1 MISVLSSGTAAVP
14 AETPAERSWLRR
26 LFPVALALVFGAF
39 AAFDLRTLNDGDT
52 FSHVRTGLWILEHHA
67 VPHTDI
73 FSNSLQGTPW
83 TAHEWLSEVLLA
95 TAHIAGSWAGVLALT
110 GLAGGAAAYLL
121 GRFVARYLD
130 GLALVATSVLGVAA
144 FQSGMLAR
152 PHVLALPVLIA
163 WAGHL
168 LSVRQQH
175 RPPDLPIVAG
185 LMLLWANLHGGW
197 AFGLALLGLLTAERI
212 CLAPGS
218 PGRRVAASSGWIAA
232 IAVAVVAAAVTPN
245 GLDGLIF
252 PIKLALLPNLSQ
264 IAEWQSADFN
274 HLGPTELI
282 ILALLYLGLS
292 GHGRFDLM
300 MTALLL
306 LLLHMAL
313 QHRRHEMLLG
323 AVGAMLT
330 AMALSESTTDGLAH
344 MLPPH
349 PERNLLPGLVGIVAA
364 ALLVAARLASP
375 VALFDSRVAAP
386 TALGHTPKAL
396 QVQRVFNSYEF
407 GGFLIFE
414 GVPPFIDGRAD
425 MFGQKFMNDYIAT
438 LGFSA
443 DRFRAFADQNHIGW
457 TLLRP
462 SEPLV
467 RTLDQDPG
475 WRRVHADPFAVVHQR
490 VLTR

>member
-1 MISVLSSGTAAVP
+1 MAA
-14 AETPAERSWLRR
+14 
-26 LFPVALALVFGAF
+26 G
-39 AAFDLRTLNDGDT
+39 
-52 FSHVRTGLWILEHHA
+52 
-67 VPHTDI
+67 
-73 FSNSLQGTPW
+73 
-83 TAHEWLSEVLLA
+83 
-95 TAHIAGSWAGVLALT
+95 
-110 GLAGGAAAYLL
+110 
-121 GRFVARYLD
+121 
-130 GLALVATSVLGVAA
+130 
-144 FQSGMLAR
+144 
-152 PHVLALPVLIA
+152 
-163 WAGHL
+163 
-168 LSVRQQH
+168 
-175 RPPDLPIVAG
+175 
-185 LMLLWANLHGGW
+185 
-197 AFGLALLGLLTAERI
+197 
-212 CLAPGS
+212 
-218 PGRRVAASSGWIAA
+218 
-232 IAVAVVAAAVTPN
+232 AAAVTPN

-264 IAEWQSADFN
+264 IVEWQSADFS

-292 GHGRFDLM
+292 GRGRFDLM
-300 MTALLL
+300 MTALLV

-330 AMALSESTTDGLAH
+330 AMAFSEATTNGQAH

-349 PERNLLPGLVGIVAA
+349 PERNPLPGLVGILTA
-364 ALLVAARLASP
+364 ALLVVARLANP

-386 TALGHTPKAL
+386 TALGHTSRAL
-396 QVQRVFNSYEF
+396 QGKRVFNSYEF

-490 VLTR
+490 VLAK